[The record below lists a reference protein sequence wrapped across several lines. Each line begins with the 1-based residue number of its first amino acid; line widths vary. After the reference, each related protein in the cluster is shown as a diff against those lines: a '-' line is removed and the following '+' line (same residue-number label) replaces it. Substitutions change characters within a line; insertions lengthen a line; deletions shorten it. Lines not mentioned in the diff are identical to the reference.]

1 VLAGAR
7 EAAVTLA
14 GVGVLVSVLG
24 HAVAAE
30 HVAALVVL
38 ALATV
43 APVADAAATC
53 ARLPALRAAAAR
65 VGTELAR
72 PSVLTRDTPQAA
84 LPEGPLGLRM
94 NEVGFGYD
102 DRRVLDGF
110 GLTIAPGERIGL
122 RGPSGAGKSTVVA
135 LASRLWDPDTG
146 TVDLTD
152 TAGGHVPISAV
163 GDAALR
169 AALSTVEQDG
179 ALFSGTVREAIAG
192 PSTTDAEIEELLAR
206 LGLADTVTAESHI
219 GEGGLRLSGGQR
231 ARLRLARAVL
241 QHPRILVLDEPTADL
256 DEASARQVTDLLG
269 TIEVTML
276 VVSHRPQTLAGMDR
290 VVDITSREASEG
302 SPKGPQSP

>member
-1 VLAGAR
+1 MSCPQPVRAW
-7 EAAVTLA
+7 TLPA
-14 GVGVLVSVLG
+14 SRSSCGSPVQPDRHHQGG
-24 HAVAAE
+24 E
-30 HVAALVVL
+30 RALVG
-38 ALATV
+38 
-43 APVADAAATC
+43 
-53 ARLPALRAAAAR
+53 RA
-65 VGTELAR
+65 
-72 PSVLTRDTPQAA
+72 
-84 LPEGPLGLRM
+84 
-94 NEVGFGYD
+94 YD
-102 DRRVLDGF
+102 DRPVLDGF
-110 GLTIAPGERIGL
+110 GLTIAPGEHIGL

-163 GDAALR
+163 DDTALR

-192 PSTTDAEIEELLAR
+192 PSTTDAEIKDLLAR

-241 QHPRILVLDEPTADL
+241 RHPQILVLDEPTADL

-269 TIEVTML
+269 TLPATML

-290 VVDITSREASEG
+290 VVEMSSREASEG
-302 SPKGPQSP
+302 TSNPRRARNHAEHAARER